1 MAIFHQTENII
12 KERYIYIHNNV
23 WRVCGYHILIKF
35 FFDIQKQFQEPASL
49 KADKQIRHIVDVR
62 VLCV

>member
-1 MAIFHQTENII
+1 MAIFHQTENI
-12 KERYIYIHNNV
+12 KERYIHNYV

-35 FFDIQKQFQEPASL
+35 FFDKQKQFQEPASL